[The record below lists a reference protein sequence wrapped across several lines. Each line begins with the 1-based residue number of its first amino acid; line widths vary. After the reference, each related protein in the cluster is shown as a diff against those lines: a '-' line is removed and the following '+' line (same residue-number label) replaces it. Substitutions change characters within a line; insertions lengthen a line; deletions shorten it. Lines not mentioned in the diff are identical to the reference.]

1 MEMMKKTLPLAAA
14 AMLALG
20 LPARAQKVD
29 LDPEGTVSYALPM
42 TSLMFEVGAVQEQFH
57 AGPYARF
64 AQKYLGIDARL
75 SDEVTYTLSGV
86 TVTPYVEA
94 DQSFR
99 YTLQCSSKT
108 NAAST
113 YLMLTSQGL
122 VSNAGGSLGGET
134 AWRFPAQTPGDFSG
148 KGVSANYTS
157 ESATLTGAG
166 MTAVQQSVLVEKP
179 LEKKA
184 QEAAEMILSLRDT
197 RVKIVTGAT
206 DADYSGAAMEAALKE
221 ISRLEDEYL
230 TLFTGY
236 SEYQTQSRSFD
247 VVPVND
253 GTNMAVAFRLS
264 DTDGLL
270 SADNMSGRPYFV
282 EITPHDIV
290 STAEGKVKPGSGIMY
305 RIPAICDIRLTD
317 GAETLLQTRVP
328 VFQFGVTKS
337 YPIK

>member
-1 MEMMKKTLPLAAA
+1 MKKLVSAALAAIVS
-14 AMLALG
+14 LG
-20 LPARAQKVD
+20 AFAQKTD

-42 TSLMFEVGAVQEQFH
+42 TSLVFEVDAVQEQFH
-57 AGPYARF
+57 AGPYAAF
-64 AQKYLGIDARL
+64 AQKYLGIEARQ
-75 SDEVTYTLSGV
+75 SDGVKYTLTGV
-86 TVTPYVEA
+86 KVTPYVEA

-99 YTLQCSSKT
+99 YTISASSKSS
-108 NAAST
+108 AAVST
-113 YLMLTSQGL
+113 CLLLTSQGL
-122 VSNAGGSLGGET
+122 VSNAGGGLGTET
-134 AWRFPAQTPGDFSG
+134 TWRFPVQTSADFSG

-157 ESATLTGAG
+157 ESTTLVRQGTESGK
-166 MTAVQQSVLVEKP
+166 TSVSQNVIVGKS

-184 QEAAEMILSLRDT
+184 QEAAEMLLSLRKT
-197 RVKIVTGAT
+197 RVDIVTGNT
-206 DADYSGAAMEAALKE
+206 NADYSGGAMEAALGE
-221 ISRLEDEYL
+221 ISRLEEEYL
-230 TLFTGY
+230 SLFTGY
-236 SEYQTQSRSFD
+236 SESVEQSKKFD

-317 GAETLLQTRVP
+317 GTETLLQTRVP
-328 VFQFGVTKS
+328 VFQYGVTKS
-337 YPIK
+337 YPVK